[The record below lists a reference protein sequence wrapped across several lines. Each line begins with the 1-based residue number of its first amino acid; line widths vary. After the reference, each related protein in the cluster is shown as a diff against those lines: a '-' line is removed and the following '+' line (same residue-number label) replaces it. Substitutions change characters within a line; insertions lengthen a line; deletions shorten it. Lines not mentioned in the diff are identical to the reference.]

1 MKKVFNPG
9 DVKVHKCTVEQV
21 HTATFDA
28 GMVHPVCSTFFLAKE
43 MEWASRL
50 FMLEMTEADEEGIGT
65 MLQIEHR
72 SPALV
77 GDQLEIS
84 ATVNSFDRNELI
96 CDILVKVGDRI
107 IAEGKTG
114 QKILKKEKLNRIFSS
129 LGR

>member
-1 MKKVFNPG
+1 MKKEFKPG
-9 DVKVHKCTVEQV
+9 DIKVHKCTVEQV
-21 HTATFDA
+21 HTATFDT
-28 GMVHPVCSTFFLAKE
+28 GTVHPVCSTFFLAKQ

-50 FMLEMTEADEEGIGT
+50 FVLEMTEEDEEGIGT

-77 GDQLEIS
+77 GDELEIT
-84 ATVNSFDRNELI
+84 ATVSTLDRNELI
-96 CDILVKVGDRI
+96 CDILVKVEDRI

>member
-1 MKKVFNPG
+1 MNSKFQIG
-9 DVKVHKCTVEQV
+9 DIKVHNCTVEQE
-21 HTATFDA
+21 HTATFDTVT
-28 GMVHPVCSTFFLAKE
+28 VHPVCSTFFLAKQ

-50 FMLEMTEADEEGIGT
+50 FVLEMTEEDEEGIGT

-77 GDQLEIS
+77 GDQLEIT
-84 ATVNSFDRNELI
+84 ATVNTFERNELI
-96 CDILVKVGDRI
+96 CDILVKVEDRI